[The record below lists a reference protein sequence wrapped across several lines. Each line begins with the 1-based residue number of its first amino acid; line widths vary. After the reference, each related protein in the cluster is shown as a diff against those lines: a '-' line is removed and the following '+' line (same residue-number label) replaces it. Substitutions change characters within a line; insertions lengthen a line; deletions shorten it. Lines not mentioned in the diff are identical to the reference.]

1 MQVKVS
7 KQNLAFY
14 PIMGL
19 DTPIMCHYLCRP
31 HKTYEI
37 YDRCLKMIVK
47 ERLASLKM
55 CHHLLKAAKKV
66 LPSIEMCWHPQKELL
81 KNVLAFLKRAV
92 KKVLA
97 SLEMCWHFLRSC
109 YNF

>member
-7 KQNLAFY
+7 KQNSAFY

-19 DTPIMCHYLCRP
+19 DRPMMCHYLCRP

-47 ERLASLKM
+47 DGLKVDFSNSAINNINPVPN
-55 CHHLLKAAKKV
+55 K
-66 LPSIEMCWHPQKELL
+66 
-81 KNVLAFLKRAV
+81 
-92 KKVLA
+92 
-97 SLEMCWHFLRSC
+97 
-109 YNF
+109 